1 MKHKDKPILIVEDLS
16 KSFQVNSTNQ
26 VVLEG
31 ISFFA
36 MPREVICIV
45 GRSGCGKTTL
55 LNILAG
61 FESPSSGHAEMNG
74 ETIRKPGPDRCVVFQ
89 EDTLFPW
96 LTVRE
101 NIEFGLK
108 GVQKKSSRKAELN
121 RYLSMVGLQDFRDYL
136 PGEISGGMKQ
146 RVALARVL
154 IMKPQVLLMDEPF
167 ASLDYHTRRQM
178 QELLISLWRELEHT
192 IIFVTH
198 DIDEAIMLADKIV
211 VMDTSPG
218 SIHSEL
224 RVPLIR
230 PRRAD
235 KSDYIFFRKNIL
247 SLYEKPG
254 MSPRGDSPLGIST
267 ERPSIHTKSKGM
279 VDRGMIQLKQYL
291 QSIKK

>member
-1 MKHKDKPILIVEDLS
+1 MKHNEKPILVVDRLS
-16 KSFQVNSTNQ
+16 KSFEINSTNQ
-26 VVLEG
+26 LVLDR
-31 ISFFA
+31 ISFCA
-36 MPREVICIV
+36 LPGEMICIV

-61 FESPSSGHAEMNG
+61 FESPSSGQVRMNG

-108 GVQKKSSRKAELN
+108 GVLKKPHRKAELK
-121 RYLSMVGLQDFRDYL
+121 RFLTMVGLQNFRDYL
-136 PGEISGGMKQ
+136 PGDISGGMKQ

-178 QELLISLWRELEHT
+178 QELLVYLWRELGHT

-218 SIHSEL
+218 RIRREL
-224 RVPLIR
+224 AVPLAR
-230 PRRAD
+230 PRRAEQ
-235 KSDYIFFRKNIL
+235 SDYIFFRKNIL
-247 SLYEKPG
+247 SLYEDPG
-254 MSPRGDSPLGIST
+254 MSTKGDFRMDMSI
-267 ERPSIHTKSKGM
+267 ERPSMSTTRKSM
-279 VDRGMIQLKQYL
+279 VDRGIIQLKQYF
-291 QSIKK
+291 QSEK

>member
-1 MKHKDKPILIVEDLS
+1 MKLNDKPILVVDNLS
-16 KSFQVNSTNQ
+16 KSFQVNSTKQ
-26 VVLEG
+26 VVLDG
-31 ISFFA
+31 ISFCA
-36 MPREVICIV
+36 MPGEMICII

-61 FESPSSGHAEMNG
+61 FESPSSGHVKMNG
-74 ETIRKPGPDRCVVFQ
+74 ETISKPGPDRCVVFQ

-96 LTVRE
+96 LSVRE

-108 GVQKKSSRKAELN
+108 GVLKKPYRKSELN
-121 RYLSMVGLQDFRDYL
+121 RFLSKVGLQNFGDYL

-178 QELLISLWRELEHT
+178 QELLVNLWRELGHT

-218 SIHSEL
+218 RIHSEL
-224 RVPLIR
+224 SVPLAR
-230 PRRAD
+230 PRRAEQ
-235 KSDYIFFRKNIL
+235 SDYIFFRKNIL
-247 SLYEKPG
+247 SLYEDPG
-254 MSPRGDSPLGIST
+254 MSPRGDSRMDMST
-267 ERPSIHTKSKGM
+267 ERPSMFTKRKSMVDKGM
-279 VDRGMIQLKQYL
+279 LQLKQYF
-291 QSIKK
+291 QSEKK